1 MRLSFL
7 TGRGE
12 RVQLGE
18 DSGFLPEA
26 SVSLGVQVSVQLID
40 SPELGGWGEI
50 VEVGFLGK
58 QVTSPSSLGL
68 GWVGLMRS
76 LQGRCAGFGLEGRQT

>member
-1 MRLSFL
+1 MRIPVSYLKHQCHWVFKCLFSSS
-7 TGRGE
+7 T
-12 RVQLGE
+12 VQ
-18 DSGFLPEA
+18 SW
-26 SVSLGVQVSVQLID
+26 
-40 SPELGGWGEI
+40 GGWGEI